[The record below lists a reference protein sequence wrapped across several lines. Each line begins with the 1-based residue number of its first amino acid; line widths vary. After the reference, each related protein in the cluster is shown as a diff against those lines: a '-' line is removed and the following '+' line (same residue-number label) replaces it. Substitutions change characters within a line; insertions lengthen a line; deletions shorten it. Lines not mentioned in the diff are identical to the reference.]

1 MGLCDCID
9 YWIVCYYLDYLDYC
23 KVWRED
29 EGFPGYVQGGLRHI
43 MSKKAFSP
51 TVVIPIILGVIVIF
65 SVGALVYTQ
74 GGNIAKRIFGEEV
87 MFFGPAE
94 EEQFVPYE
102 AEFTEEEQNVI
113 DSMNALICALN
124 SVAIGEFK
132 PDDPS
137 VCPRGLPGES
147 QESKLKAPPESS
159 LSSVGKAVKGIFNS
173 VTGAAVAEEDSV
185 EFGDVKVTC
194 KGASSKTI
202 FLTHSPQAVDTGS
215 WQGPYS
221 EADYAK
227 KKAVE
232 QIGDTIIDCWENN
245 YRKTSKSYVKCGVLA
260 TFPLLGKDPFK
271 PEDSIYV
278 TKQDLLE
285 YFDMLSGFG
294 LHTETIDKLKG
305 GSVRGDRLSISSKL
319 STNDFKYCREK
330 LGDDETDNVCSRPSR
345 PNYEDAYCVYFDKA
359 GEINA
364 ELFGI
369 TFGTRG
375 FLGAAGVTR
384 DTILLTD
391 CERNLEAAETFSC
404 LVDNFYLPQKEAEM
418 SYISPA
424 QAWEFAKYTIGA
436 TGDPKWLVSY
446 ESFPA
451 EATSFWRKNFVSEI
465 VSWRSALVVFGSGA
479 LNFGFAKGG
488 QIAGRLGKFIKPGQV
503 VEKAGVKAVA
513 ETADAVGR
521 NIAKELAEE
530 GGEVITNRLIAN
542 GGDNLVRSL
551 IAEEGLQVLHG
562 VGPQVSRKITDRVLT
577 IVGKSSGEAFEKV
590 EKEVAD
596 AVSDIIRKEITD
608 VSQVPEA
615 FVRQVAG
622 PEGII
627 IGETAPKAIRE
638 YQEALAK
645 QVMNN
650 VDLGGQKGLK
660 GLFAGKLS
668 TKAAS
673 AVLKRQGMEKF
684 FSNFLKQG
692 GKELNEKLVV
702 ETGENTLKQVTLL
715 NRLSKAYT
723 DRMFKMSAGMVDEL
737 MRGSFGGK
745 RGVDAAKLMVTS
757 VGEKGILAKTGGVVK
772 GAGWL
777 VWENLPIRLAQP
789 KYWITLTPVG
799 GATASIGKTV
809 ANVPAWLAKHRYP
822 MLVLLGVGMMM
833 MDSADEK
840 ILPAGGNAIALNT
853 PTAYG
858 ESHSFPLHDD
868 TLKYFVRNSEKP
880 GDRLYLVSPCKTQL
894 LIKKTKCECINN
906 PFADKFNFGNTG
918 LINVKKGSVVPKDEA
933 TLRAMIEEE
942 YKDFVKWSA
951 AELEVKAQDP
961 GFSSEYQTDNL
972 WFYWQIKLFMEAY
985 KKVIDEGKSKQ
996 EAIAFAKDV
1005 EKKEIENVFNYEDAP
1020 KGELLEKELID
1031 ELIKN
1036 YELFK
1041 SVDDVLMEYIIEYKL
1056 IQIKGVFDS
1065 LVQSRSLGTSEE
1077 IKAKFFGFGG
1087 VERTMDTSYRY
1098 FAPYEKYFDTT
1109 NLIKECGSRGLVD
1122 SGFGIIKHAA
1132 SWWGVVL
1139 GERIEQIK
1147 EGEIFV
1153 SPEKAKHMVYT
1164 AGSKISRG
1172 NNYFNAPSFHVGCLE
1187 AEPYGTQFYCYD
1199 DYPAQEMAKTA
1210 VHVTALIIDVVIS
1223 VGSGGTAAPAVF
1235 FLTGAAAGAADVL
1248 ISATEFWPLSTRW
1261 ASQLGQAFMDI
1272 RPLT

>member
-1 MGLCDCID
+1 
-9 YWIVCYYLDYLDYC
+9 
-23 KVWRED
+23 
-29 EGFPGYVQGGLRHI
+29 

-65 SVGALVYTQ
+65 SVGALIYTQ

-87 MFFGPAE
+87 MIFGPAE
-94 EEQFVPYE
+94 EEKFVPYE
-102 AEFTEEEQNVI
+102 VELSQEEQNLI

-124 SVAIGEFK
+124 CVAIGEFK
-132 PDDPS
+132 PDDPA

-147 QESKLKAPPESS
+147 QESKLKALPESS
-159 LSSVGKAVKGIFNS
+159 LSSVGKAMQGIFNS
-173 VTGAAVAEEDSV
+173 VTGAAVAGDDSV

-232 QIGDTIIDCWENN
+232 QIGDMIIDCWENN
-245 YRKTSKSYVKCGVLA
+245 YRKTSNSYVKCGVLA
-260 TFPLLGKDPFK
+260 TFPLLGKDPSK

-278 TKQDLLE
+278 TKKDLLE

-294 LHTETIDKLKG
+294 LHTETIDKLQG
-305 GSVRGDRLSISSKL
+305 GSVRGDRLSISSRL
-319 STNDFKYCREK
+319 SSTNDYQYCREK

-375 FLGAAGVTR
+375 ALGAVGVTR

-404 LVDNFYLPQKEAEM
+404 LVDNFYLPQKEAEIPYT
-418 SYISPA
+418 SIAHAY
-424 QAWEFAKYTIGA
+424 EFAKYTIGA

-451 EATSFWRKNFVSEI
+451 EATSFWRKNFWSE
-465 VSWRSALVVFGSGA
+465 VFNWRSALVVFGSGA

-488 QIAGRLGKFIKPGQV
+488 QIAGRLGKVIKPGQV
-503 VEKAGVKAVA
+503 VEKTGVKATA
-513 ETADAVGR
+513 EAADAVGR

-530 GGEVITNRLIAN
+530 GGEVISNRLIAN
-542 GGDNLVRSL
+542 GGDNVVRSL
-551 IAEEGLQVLHG
+551 LAEEGLQALHG
-562 VGPQVSRKITDRVLT
+562 VGPQVSRKITDKVLT

-638 YQEALAK
+638 YQEFLTK
-645 QVMNN
+645 EVMNN

-660 GLFAGKLS
+660 GLFASKLS
-668 TKAAS
+668 ARAAS
-673 AVLKRQGMEKF
+673 AVLKRQGLEKF
-684 FSNFLKQG
+684 FSKFLEQG
-692 GKELNEKLVV
+692 GKKLNEKLVV
-702 ETGENTLKQVTLL
+702 GTAENTLKQVTLL
-715 NRLSKAYT
+715 NRISKAYT

-737 MRGSFGGK
+737 MRGTFGGK
-745 RGVDAAKLMVTS
+745 SGADAAKLMVTS
-757 VGEKGILAKTGGVVK
+757 VGKKGILAKTGGVVK

-822 MLVLLGVGMMM
+822 MLVLLGAGMLM

-868 TLKYFVRNSEKP
+868 ALKYFVRNSEKP

-933 TLRAMIEEE
+933 TIRDMVKEE
-942 YKDFVKWSA
+942 YKDFVKLSA
-951 AELEVKAQDP
+951 AEFEINAQDP
-961 GFSSEYQTDNL
+961 EFSSEYQTDNL
-972 WFYWQIKLFMEAY
+972 WMYWQIKVFMEAY
-985 KKVIDEGKSKQ
+985 KKAIDEGKPKQ
-996 EAIAFAKDV
+996 EAIAFAKGA
-1005 EKKEIENVFNYEDAP
+1005 EKKELERVFGDATDI
-1020 KGELLEKELID
+1020 LLKESID
-1031 ELIKN
+1031 EFIKD

-1041 SVDDVLMEYIIEYKL
+1041 SVEDVLMEYIIEYKI
-1056 IQIKGVFDS
+1056 IQVQGVFDRI
-1065 LVQSRSLGTSEE
+1065 VQGRSIGTTEE

-1087 VERTMDTSYRY
+1087 VERTMDSSYRY

-1122 SGFGIIKHAA
+1122 SGWGIIKHSA

-1139 GERIEQIK
+1139 GERLEQIT
-1147 EGEIFV
+1147 EGEIIV

-1164 AGSKISRG
+1164 AGSRISRG

-1199 DYPAQEMAKTA
+1199 DYPAQEMARTA

-1223 VGSGGTAAPAVF
+1223 VGSGGTAAPGIF
-1235 FLTGAAAGAADVL
+1235 FLTGAAAGAADVV

-1261 ASQLGQAFMDI
+1261 ASQIGQALADA